1 MREGLLDRWLPQWD
15 FHEYHSVEIDA
26 PPEIGYEQLKLLD
39 LNNLLLTRILF
50 GLRGIPAMVRRR
62 RARLPL
68 KMTLQGLVDAGFVVL
83 DEQVD
88 REIVLG
94 LVGRPWIPSGDIRRV
109 TPAGFEQC
117 EDGDLVKMAW
127 NFLVEHRGASA
138 CLLSTETRILALGE
152 RSKRNFRRYWRLIE
166 PFSGAIRIDALWA
179 VKRQAESLQAM
190 RQRSYR

>member
-1 MREGLLDRWLPQWD
+1 MREELLDHWLPQWD

-26 PPEIGYEQLKLLD
+26 PPEVVYEQLRLLD

-50 GLRGIPAMVRRR
+50 GFRGIPALVRRR

-68 KMTLQGLVDAGFVVL
+68 QMTLQGLVDAGFVVL
-83 DEQVD
+83 EEQVD

-117 EDGDLVKMAW
+117 EAGDLVKMAW
-127 NFLVEHRGASA
+127 NFLVERRGASA

-152 RSKRNFRRYWRLIE
+152 HSRRSFRRYWRLIG
-166 PFSGAIRIDALWA
+166 PFSGAIRIEALWA
-179 VKRQAESLQAM
+179 VKRQAESRQAM
-190 RQRSYR
+190 RPSSHR